1 MQSGRRKA
9 VNAARQTVTSPDS
22 QNKTKRG
29 NTMNKEQKRAFI
41 AKEKDKVNVAKSRL
55 IDIWNNLL
63 AEGCEKEADQLG
75 KIIGRLEAWQNK

>member
-1 MQSGRRKA
+1 
-9 VNAARQTVTSPDS
+9 
-22 QNKTKRG
+22 
-29 NTMNKEQKRAFI
+29 MNKEQKRAFI